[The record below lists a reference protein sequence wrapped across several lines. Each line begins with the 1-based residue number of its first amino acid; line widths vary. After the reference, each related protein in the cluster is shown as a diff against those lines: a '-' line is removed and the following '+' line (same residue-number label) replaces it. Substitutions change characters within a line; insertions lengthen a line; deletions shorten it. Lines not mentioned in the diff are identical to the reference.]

1 MPSKKTFDL
10 VIITSLLLHPA
21 VGLLKMSARRW
32 SRESNN
38 AVVSTLGTALT
49 IGL

>member
-10 VIITSLLLHPA
+10 IIITSLLLHPA

-32 SRESNN
+32 SRESTNT
-38 AVVSTLGTALT
+38 AASTLGEAIT